1 MPINPKIRYRVVFIG
16 HLLGYQTPLPMEF
29 TKTYHELKGI
39 FSLTNGDIQLNGHE
53 FAFRPVPFSSNSKPI
68 PYTRT
73 GIYNESNGHSFAV
86 EDTKVE
92 ENIHFNFP
100 VYLPNS
106 SSKYNKAIVLLHGL
120 NERSWHKYLPW
131 AHYLGQRT
139 NRPIILFPL
148 AFHMNRGHDSWSNP
162 RLMMPHLTNRKLN
175 KDISMATFANT
186 ALSHRLSDDPLR
198 FFTSGKQSADD
209 LIQLLESI
217 NEGSIPFLEKGA
229 QVDFFS
235 YSIGSF
241 LAQIL
246 FLANPNEVVSHSK
259 LFIFCGG
266 SLFSEMNGT
275 SRLIMDSHAFG
286 SLRKY
291 YINDFL
297 SEVKRQS
304 PLSSFIKEGV
314 WGESFIS
321 MISEENNRFNREYKL
336 QRLRDQIR
344 IFSLKKDAVI
354 PSSAMQS
361 AFACIRNRDKDMIT
375 ELDFPFEYS
384 HESPFPVFSTPKSA
398 EVDRAF
404 NQVFSKAAEFLY

>member
-1 MPINPKIRYRVVFIG
+1 
-16 HLLGYQTPLPMEF
+16 MEF
-29 TKTYHELKGI
+29 TKTYHELKQN
-39 FSLTNGDIQLNGHE
+39 FSISSGDIELNERG
-53 FAFRPVPFSSNSKPI
+53 FTFRSIPFCSNSKPI

-73 GIYNESNGHSFAV
+73 GIYNENSGHSFAV
-86 EDTKVE
+86 EDAKIE
-92 ENIHFNFP
+92 ENSHFNLP

-106 SSKYNKAIVLLHGL
+106 SSRYSKAIVLLHGL

-131 AHYLGQRT
+131 AHSLGQKT
-139 NRPIILFPL
+139 NRPVILFPL

-162 RLMMPHLTNRKLN
+162 RLMMPHLANRKLN

-246 FLANPNEVVSHSK
+246 FLANPKEVVSHSK

-266 SLFSEMNGT
+266 SLFNEMNGT
-275 SRLIMDSHAFG
+275 SRLIMDSHAFRD
-286 SLRKY
+286 LRKY
-291 YINDFL
+291 YLNDFL
-297 SEVKRQS
+297 FEVRSPS
-304 PLSSFIKEGV
+304 PLSSFIKGGI
-314 WGESFIS
+314 WGESFIA
-321 MISEENNRFNREYKL
+321 MISEDNNRFYREHKL
-336 QRLRDQIR
+336 QRLREQIQ
-344 IFSLKKDAVI
+344 IISLKKDAVI
-354 PSSAMQS
+354 PSNAMQS
-361 AFACIRNRDKDMIT
+361 TFACIRNKSKDMIT

-384 HESPFPVFSTPKSA
+384 HENPFPVLSATKSV
-398 EVDRAF
+398 EVDKAF
-404 NQVFSKAAEFLY
+404 NQVFSKAAAFLC